1 MSDVRAV
8 QEHCDKPWWV
18 SWEIIGKPLENG
30 GFNIFNGNTIGKP
43 WENGGFNIFN
53 GKIHYFYGHV
63 Q

>member
-1 MSDVRAV
+1 V

-53 GKIHYFYGHV
+53 GKTIGKPLENGGLPSG
-63 Q
+63 